1 MIKHVK
7 IFLSISF
14 VVGFIFVGWNLF
26 GKNENRIQETEDIIK
41 VACVGDSI
49 TFRHGFEDEPENN
62 YPFVLSALLGEKYE
76 VVNFGESGTCVQ
88 IDGDCAYVDQEVY
101 QSGLEYEADVLIFMI
116 GTNDSKEWNWKDGE
130 TFRRAY
136 ETLLDSYL
144 GETCVPTV
152 YIGISPKA
160 FYVKG
165 ETSGAAGFG
174 IQPEIVEQ
182 IVAIQREVAK
192 ERGYEMIDIYALSDK
207 YPEYFAED
215 GIHPT
220 KEGAEIIAKVVVE
233 AILNEK

>member
-1 MIKHVK
+1 MVCI
-7 IFLSISF
+7 IL
-14 VVGFIFVGWNLF
+14 VGWNLF
-26 GKNENRIQETEDIIK
+26 GKNENRMQEPEERIK

-62 YPFVLSALLGEKYE
+62 YPFVLSTLLGEKYE

-88 IDGDCAYVDQEVY
+88 KDGDCAYVDQEVY
-101 QSGLEYEADVLIFMI
+101 QLGIEYEADVLIFMI

-144 GETCVPTV
+144 GGTCVPTV

-160 FYVKG
+160 FYVNG
-165 ETSGAAGFG
+165 ETSGTAGFW
-174 IQPEIVEQ
+174 IEPETVEQ

-192 ERGYEMIDIYALSDK
+192 ERGYEVIDVYALSVE

-220 KEGAEIIAKVVVE
+220 KVGAENIAKIVAE
-233 AILNEK
+233 AIINEK